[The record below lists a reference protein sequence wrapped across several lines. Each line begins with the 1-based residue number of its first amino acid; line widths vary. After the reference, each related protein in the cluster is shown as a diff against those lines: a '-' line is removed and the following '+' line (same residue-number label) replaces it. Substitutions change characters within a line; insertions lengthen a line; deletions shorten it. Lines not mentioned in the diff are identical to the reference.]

1 MFDWCR
7 NGGKKGFAME
17 ILGSVLA
24 IDNSCKSRTVQP
36 VVRGS
41 DENEKNN
48 LKSLLRG
55 ALRS

>member
-1 MFDWCR
+1 
-7 NGGKKGFAME
+7 ME